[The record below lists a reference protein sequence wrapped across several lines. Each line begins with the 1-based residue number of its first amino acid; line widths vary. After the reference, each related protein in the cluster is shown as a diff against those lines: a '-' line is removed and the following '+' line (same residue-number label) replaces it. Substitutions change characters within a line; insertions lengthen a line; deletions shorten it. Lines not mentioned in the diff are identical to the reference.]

1 MNADKAKTQGA
12 AHRRDA
18 EGAEKTGITVWTV
31 GHSTRTLEE
40 LIGMLQGQAIEALVD
55 VRAFP
60 ASRRNPQFSRE
71 SLERELPAAGIG
83 YVWMGKELGG
93 RRRVVKNSPDV
104 ALRNESFRAYAHHMR
119 SATFREGIEELLRMA
134 TEKRVA
140 IMCAEAVWWRCHR
153 SMISD
158 YLEKVRGVEIRH
170 IRDAG
175 HADEHR
181 AKAEARV
188 EDGVLYYDLGET
200 GRLI

>member
-40 LIGMLQGQAIEALVD
+40 LIGMLRGQAIEALVD

-71 SLERELPAAGIG
+71 SLARELPAAGIE

-93 RRRVVKNSPDV
+93 RRRAVKSSPDV
-104 ALRNESFRAYAHHMR
+104 ALRNDSFRAYAQHMR
-119 SATFREGIEELLRMA
+119 SAAFRDGIEELLRKA
-134 TEKRVA
+134 AEKRVA

-158 YLEKVRGVEIRH
+158 YLEKLRGVEIRH
-170 IRDAG
+170 IRDAS
-175 HADEHR
+175 HADGHR

-200 GRLI
+200 RRLI